1 MKRIKGARL
10 IQQLIAESMI
20 AFLEMSSNERVDLI
34 QGFYQL
40 LPYQQ
45 TAIIQCKKRM
55 TAAEKKILKKTVEHE
70 KLKNKERS

>member
-20 AFLEMSSNERVDLI
+20 AFLEMSSDERVEMI
-34 QGFYQL
+34 KGFYHL

-55 TAAEKKILKKTVEHE
+55 TVLEKKILNETVEHE
-70 KLKNKERS
+70 KLKNKERT